1 MDNVSHPTNVVMG
14 TMWSAQMAVMNS
26 TVAVS
31 IGQLTSPLFHI
42 CVGRMLFK
50 SILKWTFSV
59 CT

>member
-1 MDNVSHPTNVVMG
+1 MDSVSHPTNVVMG

-42 CVGRMLFK
+42 CVGRMLFN
-50 SILKWTFSV
+50 SILQWTFSV